1 MSERLK
7 GFLVD
12 LAADPVRMR
21 RFADN
26 PAAELDA
33 AGLTDIERAAI
44 LSGDSDQIRV
54 AMGAGPAD
62 HMTQTGH
69 KGKRKKAK
77 NAKNAKRSVTP
88 MKAKKAAAKK
98 AKKR

>member
-26 PAAELDA
+26 RAAELDA
-33 AGLTDIERAAI
+33 AGLTEIERAAI

-54 AMGAGPAD
+54 AMGAAPAD
-62 HMTQTGH
+62 HLTQTGH
-69 KGKRKKAK
+69 KGKGKKAK
-77 NAKNAKRSVTP
+77 NAGKAAKDN
-88 MKAKKAAAKK
+88 KAKKSAKK